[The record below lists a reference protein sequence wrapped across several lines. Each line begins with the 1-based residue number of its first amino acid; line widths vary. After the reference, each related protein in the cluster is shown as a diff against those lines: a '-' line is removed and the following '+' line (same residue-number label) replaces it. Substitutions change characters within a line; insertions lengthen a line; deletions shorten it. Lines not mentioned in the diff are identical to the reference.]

1 MIFIITYI
9 TFFNL
14 RIIIILKDSKCINFE
29 MFSKT
34 KYFSGLTVTDLKP
47 ELTTIISRIY
57 LKVGSWE
64 KTKSI
69 VIKNNE
75 LQTRSNSTGIRLERE
90 LRQRLK
96 NLSEQQLILLAK
108 GSINDRLAMTWLG
121 VLKRIK
127 LVSELSHELLLE
139 KIEGSDPIL
148 RRSDMAEFYKKKEK
162 QFSEFKNLSDT
173 SHKRIN
179 SIVLSMLREM
189 GLLVGESK
197 TKGDLGTLQRYN
209 LSTQSRELIDK
220 EGEIYS
226 GFLLKSINKGG
237 G

>member
-1 MIFIITYI
+1 MV
-9 TFFNL
+9 
-14 RIIIILKDSKCINFE
+14 
-29 MFSKT
+29 SKT

-96 NLSEQQLILLAK
+96 NLSEPQLILLAK

>member
-1 MIFIITYI
+1 
-9 TFFNL
+9 
-14 RIIIILKDSKCINFE
+14 

-69 VIKNNE
+69 IIKNNE
-75 LQTRSNSTGIRLERE
+75 LQTRSYSTGIRLERE

-96 NLSEQQLILLAK
+96 NLSEPQLILLAK

-179 SIVLSMLREM
+179 SIILSMLREM

-197 TKGDLGTLQRYN
+197 TKGDLGKLQRYN
-209 LSTQSRELIDK
+209 LSTQSRDLIDK

>member
-1 MIFIITYI
+1 
-9 TFFNL
+9 
-14 RIIIILKDSKCINFE
+14 

-57 LKVGSWE
+57 LKVGSWDE
-64 KTKSI
+64 TKSI

-179 SIVLSMLREM
+179 SIILSMLREM

-197 TKGDLGTLQRYN
+197 TKGDLGKLQRYN
-209 LSTQSRELIDK
+209 LSTQSRDLIDK

>member
-1 MIFIITYI
+1 MI
-9 TFFNL
+9 
-14 RIIIILKDSKCINFE
+14 
-29 MFSKT
+29 SKT

-57 LKVGSWE
+57 LKVGSWDE
-64 KTKSI
+64 TKSI

-96 NLSEQQLILLAK
+96 NLSEPQLILLAK

-139 KIEGSDPIL
+139 KIEGKDPIL

-162 QFSEFKNLSDT
+162 QFSEFQNLSDT

-209 LSTQSRELIDK
+209 LSIQSRELIYK
-220 EGEIYS
+220 EREIYS
-226 GFLLKSINKGG
+226 GFLLK
-237 G
+237 

>member
-1 MIFIITYI
+1 
-9 TFFNL
+9 
-14 RIIIILKDSKCINFE
+14 

-57 LKVGSWE
+57 LKVGSWDE
-64 KTKSI
+64 TKSI

-179 SIVLSMLREM
+179 SIILSMLREM

-197 TKGDLGTLQRYN
+197 TKGDLGKLQRYN
-209 LSTQSRELIDK
+209 LSTQSRDLIDK

-237 G
+237 GL

>member
-1 MIFIITYI
+1 MI
-9 TFFNL
+9 
-14 RIIIILKDSKCINFE
+14 
-29 MFSKT
+29 SKT

-57 LKVGSWE
+57 LKVGSWDE
-64 KTKSI
+64 TKSI

-96 NLSEQQLILLAK
+96 NLSEPQLILLAK

-148 RRSDMAEFYKKKEK
+148 RRSDMAEFFKKKEK

-209 LSTQSRELIDK
+209 LSAQSRELIDK

>member
-1 MIFIITYI
+1 
-9 TFFNL
+9 
-14 RIIIILKDSKCINFE
+14 

-57 LKVGSWE
+57 LKVGSWDE
-64 KTKSI
+64 TKSI

-179 SIVLSMLREM
+179 SIILSMLREM

-197 TKGDLGTLQRYN
+197 TKGDLGKLQRYN

>member
-1 MIFIITYI
+1 
-9 TFFNL
+9 
-14 RIIIILKDSKCINFE
+14 

-57 LKVGSWE
+57 LKVGSWDE
-64 KTKSI
+64 TKSI

-139 KIEGSDPIL
+139 KIEGSDHIL

-209 LSTQSRELIDK
+209 LSTQSRELIGN

>member
-1 MIFIITYI
+1 
-9 TFFNL
+9 
-14 RIIIILKDSKCINFE
+14 
-29 MFSKT
+29 
-34 KYFSGLTVTDLKP
+34 SGLTVTDLKP

-96 NLSEQQLILLAK
+96 NLSEPQLILLAK

>member
-1 MIFIITYI
+1 MI
-9 TFFNL
+9 
-14 RIIIILKDSKCINFE
+14 
-29 MFSKT
+29 SKT

-57 LKVGSWE
+57 LKVGSWDE
-64 KTKSI
+64 TKSI

-127 LVSELSHELLLE
+127 LVSEISHELLLE

-179 SIVLSMLREM
+179 SIILSMLREM

-197 TKGDLGTLQRYN
+197 TKGDLGKLQRYN
-209 LSTQSRELIDK
+209 LSTQSRDLIDK

>member
-1 MIFIITYI
+1 
-9 TFFNL
+9 
-14 RIIIILKDSKCINFE
+14 

-57 LKVGSWE
+57 LKVGSWDE
-64 KTKSI
+64 TKSI

-209 LSTQSRELIDK
+209 LSTQSRELIDM

>member
-1 MIFIITYI
+1 
-9 TFFNL
+9 
-14 RIIIILKDSKCINFE
+14 

-57 LKVGSWE
+57 LKVGSWDE
-64 KTKSI
+64 TKSI

-179 SIVLSMLREM
+179 SIILSMLREM

-197 TKGDLGTLQRYN
+197 TKGDLGKLQRYN
-209 LSTQSRELIDK
+209 LSTQSRDLIDE

>member
-1 MIFIITYI
+1 
-9 TFFNL
+9 
-14 RIIIILKDSKCINFE
+14 

-57 LKVGSWE
+57 LKVGSWDE
-64 KTKSI
+64 TKSI

-96 NLSEQQLILLAK
+96 NLSEPQLILLAK

-162 QFSEFKNLSDT
+162 QFSEFKNLSDI

>member
-1 MIFIITYI
+1 
-9 TFFNL
+9 
-14 RIIIILKDSKCINFE
+14 

-96 NLSEQQLILLAK
+96 NLSEPQLILLAK

-209 LSTQSRELIDK
+209 LSTQSRELIDT

>member
-1 MIFIITYI
+1 
-9 TFFNL
+9 
-14 RIIIILKDSKCINFE
+14 

-57 LKVGSWE
+57 LKVGSWDE
-64 KTKSI
+64 TKSI

-127 LVSELSHELLLE
+127 LVSEISNELLLE

-179 SIVLSMLREM
+179 SIILSMLREM

>member
-1 MIFIITYI
+1 
-9 TFFNL
+9 
-14 RIIIILKDSKCINFE
+14 

-162 QFSEFKNLSDT
+162 QFSEFKNLSNT

-226 GFLLKSINKGG
+226 GFLLKSIKKGG

>member
-1 MIFIITYI
+1 
-9 TFFNL
+9 
-14 RIIIILKDSKCINFE
+14 

-57 LKVGSWE
+57 LKVGSWDE
-64 KTKSI
+64 TKSI

-96 NLSEQQLILLAK
+96 NLSEPQLILLAK

-179 SIVLSMLREM
+179 SIILSMLREM

-197 TKGDLGTLQRYN
+197 TKGDLGKLQRYN
-209 LSTQSRELIDK
+209 LSTQSRDLIDE

>member
-9 TFFNL
+9 IFFNL
-14 RIIIILKDSKCINFE
+14 AIIIILKDSKYINFE

-96 NLSEQQLILLAK
+96 NLSEPQLILLAK

-209 LSTQSRELIDK
+209 LSTQSRELIDT

>member
-1 MIFIITYI
+1 MI
-9 TFFNL
+9 
-14 RIIIILKDSKCINFE
+14 
-29 MFSKT
+29 SKT

-57 LKVGSWE
+57 LKVGSWDE
-64 KTKSI
+64 TKSI

-162 QFSEFKNLSDT
+162 QFSEFKNLSDI

-179 SIVLSMLREM
+179 SIVLSMLRET

-209 LSTQSRELIDK
+209 LSTQSRELIGK

>member
-1 MIFIITYI
+1 
-9 TFFNL
+9 
-14 RIIIILKDSKCINFE
+14 

-57 LKVGSWE
+57 LKVGSWDE
-64 KTKSI
+64 TKSI

-148 RRSDMAEFYKKKEK
+148 RRSDMAEFFKKKEK

-179 SIVLSMLREM
+179 SIILSMLREM

-197 TKGDLGTLQRYN
+197 TKGDLGKLQRYN
-209 LSTQSRELIDK
+209 LSTQSRDLIDK
-220 EGEIYS
+220 EGEIYY

>member
-1 MIFIITYI
+1 
-9 TFFNL
+9 
-14 RIIIILKDSKCINFE
+14 

-57 LKVGSWE
+57 LKVGSWDE
-64 KTKSI
+64 TKSI

-179 SIVLSMLREM
+179 SIILSMLREM

-197 TKGDLGTLQRYN
+197 SKGDLGKLQRYN
-209 LSTQSRELIDK
+209 LSTQSRDLIDK